1 MCLGTVKNGR
11 AVLVKSVVIGHAQVR
26 AEWNQGCA
34 TRRVHVYS
42 GACRLCRSE
51 GAPGPPDGVA
61 EVSQRQQHAA
71 LQPPHPLG
79 APFPRGGATPPRLRR
94 RRPPRFVPRPRLHR
108 QRRPRPPSSSNGLPD
123 VARGCRR
130 GRFHGGDVFS
140 WQTSAARASVASFAT
155 ACPKDRPVRRRPR
168 RRPPSR
174 PRCRRRPPTPRP
186 PPRGR
191 GRVGSGHP
199 PPICS
204 VSPFDCYILVSRITR
219 RFCSGRLIVAIP
231 PGARQPQIALG
242 GVSVARGLTG
252 ASIRGHIA
260 LPVPTAPSISRG
272 GGQTH
277 AGRLIFGAPSP
288 SRQRQIAWR
297 GIAIG
302 LGWAGAGTRGLAALP
317 GP

>member
-1 MCLGTVKNGR
+1 MADLGCSCLRG
-11 AVLVKSVVIGHAQVR
+11 LVRNRMPKRPSHT
-26 AEWNQGCA
+26 A
-34 TRRVHVYS
+34 TS
-42 GACRLCRSE
+42 TEAST
-51 GAPGPPDGVA
+51 A
-61 EVSQRQQHAA
+61 
-71 LQPPHPLG
+71 
-79 APFPRGGATPPRLRR
+79 
-94 RRPPRFVPRPRLHR
+94 
-108 QRRPRPPSSSNGLPD
+108 
-123 VARGCRR
+123 
-130 GRFHGGDVFS
+130 
-140 WQTSAARASVASFAT
+140 ASV
-155 ACPKDRPVRRRPR
+155 P
-168 RRPPSR
+168 R

-186 PPRGR
+186 APRGR

-277 AGRLIFGAPSP
+277 ASRLIFGAPSP